1 MDKIL
6 YTLLYWHITN
16 VIGTQQMNKTA
27 NIFKYFLK
35 RALHFYY
42 VLRAALSPCWE
53 RNHLLLHDGKKI
65 VLVTSTLLT
74 LLQGVNKHFGTY

>member
-1 MDKIL
+1 LAHNKC
-6 YTLLYWHITN
+6 YWHTTDEQN
-16 VIGTQQMNKTA
+16 S
-27 NIFKYFLK
+27 KYFQIFLK

-74 LLQGVNKHFGTY
+74 LLQGVNKHFEAY

>member
-6 YTLLYWHITN
+6 FTLYWYFTN

-27 NIFKYFLK
+27 NIFKH
-35 RALHFYY
+35 ALHFYY